1 MENGEA
7 PRFGREQREIIND
20 YNFEESIRDR
30 YASAR
35 LIDVATGEAGKMR
48 SFRFDDWSSFDDNDA
63 VVARWLKQRGSKHC
77 GK

>member
-7 PRFGREQREIIND
+7 PRFDREQREIIND

-48 SFRFDDWSSFDDNDA
+48 SFRFDD
-63 VVARWLKQRGSKHC
+63 
-77 GK
+77 